1 MQSKHPTSDM
11 VFGAAVNNG
20 KLLPLHFIEAS
31 LKVTTAEY
39 LKILQIYLTPRI
51 KKNYDPMKV
60 MFTAN
65 SATFRGSK
73 TVQTLILEEKLTTIC
88 ALKCLPL

>member
-1 MQSKHPTSDM
+1 MQSKHPTSAM

-20 KLLPLHFIEAS
+20 KLLPLNFIEAS

-60 MFTAN
+60 
-65 SATFRGSK
+65 
-73 TVQTLILEEKLTTIC
+73 IC
-88 ALKCLPL
+88 SQRTQQLFVAQKQCRP